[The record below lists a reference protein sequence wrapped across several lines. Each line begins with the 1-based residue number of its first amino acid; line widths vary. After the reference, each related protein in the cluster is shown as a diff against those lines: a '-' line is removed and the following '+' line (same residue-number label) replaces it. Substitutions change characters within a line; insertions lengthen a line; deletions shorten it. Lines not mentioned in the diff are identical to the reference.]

1 MNFVTNTGA
10 TFEHAIE
17 VAVPSPVATAGSLWS
32 QAILD
37 VFVASG
43 LRRMIFGILTCHG
56 SVMESVPGKTTSLI
70 SHQIWIYIWP
80 GFYQD
85 CDLSR
90 SDKRPFLQIAV
101 KVYNYIVSAST
112 EGAVDE

>member
-1 MNFVTNTGA
+1 
-10 TFEHAIE
+10 
-17 VAVPSPVATAGSLWS
+17 
-32 QAILD
+32 
-37 VFVASG
+37 
-43 LRRMIFGILTCHG
+43 MIFGILTCHG